1 MGEGEGLCRIQGR
14 ASKVCVF
21 CVSCRGMGGTWRAG
35 GAQALTY
42 PKSQPGPASGSD
54 HNTAQMCSPAHAY
67 PPDTAEPTGH
77 SSPSGMGL
85 CGGLIRRGS
94 DRKAAGIQAIL
105 AWDIT
110 TSQTRTRIR
119 REGPQRWSCGSAW
132 ACFVFLPFCDVQFW
146 LFWRYFGGCGVIEM
160 YSCCEIRFIV

>member
-119 REGPQRWSCGSAW
+119 REGPQAGVAALHGLVSCFCLFAMCSSG
-132 ACFVFLPFCDVQFW
+132 CF
-146 LFWRYFGGCGVIEM
+146 GVISVGVE
-160 YSCCEIRFIV
+160 S